1 MVVIVVQFVGQC
13 DSGAVQ
19 INPSNIDQI
28 LQENDLVMIN
38 FYADWCRWDMIDTK
52 YFFSTRDNLRFSNML
67 APIWDQTADKV
78 AQEFSGMKVV
88 IGKIDC
94 DKESELGQR
103 FHITKYPTLK
113 YIQSGELAK
122 KEYRGSRTVDSF
134 VDFIR
139 EKVKNPVHELSARGE
154 ANTLDDK
161 HRHIVGYFESR
172 DVPEFTVFSRLA
184 STLKEDC
191 QFHSGVGQL
200 FSEFLPQGQSSRV
213 IFKPSKKRDAEN
225 DQQFEGNIL
234 DFDVI
239 KTWTVE
245 KCSPLVREI
254 TFENAEELTEEGLP
268 FLILFHHPDD
278 HNSIKEYSELVSK
291 VWFLFFKYFLDENLL
306 LSGVAVRES
315 KC

>member
-1 MVVIVVQFVGQC
+1 
-13 DSGAVQ
+13 
-19 INPSNIDQI
+19 
-28 LQENDLVMIN
+28 
-38 FYADWCRWDMIDTK
+38 MIDTK

-239 KTWTVE
+239 KTWAVE

-291 VWFLFFKYFLDENLL
+291 V
-306 LSGVAVRES
+306 
-315 KC
+315 